1 MAFSGQTL
9 MQALQRVQTSRSIGF
24 SWRHATSNA
33 PSQPRTDSTL
43 PEYTEYA
50 RSCGSSL
57 PAARL
62 VISTVTAR
70 WVRKRSAHESAA
82 AAGPMINNCPPDL
95 KLTRG
100 TGCGSGSTA
109 AAIRAAILG
118 IALVASL
125 DHPAL
130 SRTLTKRIVCAL
142 PASSA
147 GMVPLQL
154 QR

>member
-1 MAFSGQTL
+1 M
-9 MQALQRVQTSRSIGF
+9 
-24 SWRHATSNA
+24 
-33 PSQPRTDSTL
+33 
-43 PEYTEYA
+43 
-50 RSCGSSL
+50 
-57 PAARL
+57 
-62 VISTVTAR
+62 STVTAR
-70 WVRKRSAHESAA
+70 WVRKRSAHDSAA

-130 SRTLTKRIVCAL
+130 SRMLTKRIVCAF

-147 GMVPLQL
+147 TSPNSLAS
-154 QR
+154 